1 LIPIAL
7 AVGFGIV
14 NGALCV
20 GAAPYT
26 LLTAC
31 TGYVTFN
38 PAFQEEELRKLKEKE
53 SVAHSDHFQWFI
65 LTVSGR
71 RLDSVNLGPNMV
83 EVPVKELEISQIP
96 DKKMASDK
104 PTVI

>member
-1 LIPIAL
+1 MIPIAL
-7 AVGFGIV
+7 AVGFGIA
-14 NGALCV
+14 NGALCA
-20 GAAPYT
+20 GAAPCI

-53 SVAHSDHFQWFI
+53 SVAHSDCFQWFV

-71 RLDSVNLGPNMV
+71 RLDSVNLGPNMA
-83 EVPVKELEISQIP
+83 EVPVKELETSQIP
-96 DKKMASDK
+96 EKKMTLNK
-104 PTVI
+104 PSVI